1 MILKKSKGTITNTLY
16 AIRWN
21 QLKNGYSFPMDNQ
34 FTKLGFEDV
43 TRTTKFLGSNH
54 KDPFTSDM
62 IKELIGLREEDV
74 SNILTITQP
83 AITC

>member
-1 MILKKSKGTITNTLY
+1 
-16 AIRWN
+16 
-21 QLKNGYSFPMDNQ
+21 MDNQ

-43 TRTTKFLGSNH
+43 MRTTKFSGSNH

-62 IKELIGLREEDV
+62 IRELIGLREEDV

>member
-1 MILKKSKGTITNTLY
+1 MILKKSKGTITNILY

-21 QLKNGYSFPMDNQ
+21 QPKNGYS
-34 FTKLGFEDV
+34 KLGFEDV
-43 TRTTKFLGSNH
+43 MRTTKFSGSNQ

-62 IKELIGLREEDV
+62 IRELIGLREDDV

-83 AITC
+83 AISC

>member
-43 TRTTKFLGSNH
+43 MRTTKFSGSNH

-62 IKELIGLREEDV
+62 IRELIGLREEDV

-83 AITC
+83 AITY

>member
-21 QLKNGYSFPMDNQ
+21 QPKNGYSFPMDNQ

-43 TRTTKFLGSNH
+43 TKTTKFSGSNH

-62 IKELIGLREEDV
+62 IRELIGLREDDV

>member
-1 MILKKSKGTITNTLY
+1 MILKKSKGTTTEILY

-21 QLKNGYSFPMDNQ
+21 QLKNGYPFPMDNQ

-43 TRTTKFLGSNH
+43 TRTTKFSGSNH
-54 KDPFTSDM
+54 KEPFTSDM
-62 IKELIGLREEDV
+62 IRELIGLREDDV